1 MKGSLLMNTIAHE
14 VLENGFVGPLDSGIR
29 PDILASAAAKID
41 GVLETRDAHPMYKR
55 FSVRD
60 WHLIEPEI
68 LDLFTDAR
76 IVDAVSDVLGD
87 DILLWRSKIFA
98 KVPGEEALGWHQE
111 WGPFNGEEIGNDKPA
126 LYPAEYRC
134 GAPWNLTIWLAL
146 DDVTWDMGPIR
157 FARGTQ
163 KRRFPIA
170 MEPIVQSEFYLDP
183 FRDISKL
190 EQLITRARQ
199 SALVLD
205 IDTADYFDGAPAGL
219 TLEEGK
225 ALVLDKLRAERGAVT
240 LDFVESEHEVVS
252 VPMKA
257 GQFVLFT
264 ERCMHGSSANVTDR
278 RRLAINARYTF
289 ADTLI
294 YPFRGSNEPFDG
306 SNLDVSSHRCV
317 LVKGR
322 SLEPRNA
329 VATPDEVR
337 AEQPVV

>member
-1 MKGSLLMNTIAHE
+1 MNKIAQE
-14 VLENGFVGPLDSGIR
+14 LFENGFAGPLDSGIR
-29 PDILASAAAKID
+29 SEILASTAGKID
-41 GVLETRDAHPMYKR
+41 QMLRTRDAHPMYGR

-60 WHLIEPEI
+60 WHLIEPDI
-68 LDLFTDAR
+68 LDLFTDVR
-76 IVDAVSDVLGD
+76 IVDAVSDVLGE

-98 KVPGEEALGWHQE
+98 KAPGEEALGWHQE

-126 LYPAEYRC
+126 LYPAEHRRD
-134 GAPWNLTIWLAL
+134 APWNLTMWLAL

-163 KRRFPIA
+163 TRRFPIA
-170 MEPIVQSEFYLDP
+170 MKPIVQSEFYLDP
-183 FRDISKL
+183 FRDIATL
-190 EQLITRARQ
+190 DQLVTRARQ

-205 IDTADYFDGAPAGL
+205 IDTSAYFDGAPAGL
-219 TLEEGK
+219 TLAEAK
-225 ALVLDKLRAERGAVT
+225 ALVLDKLRVERGAVT
-240 LDFVESEHEVVS
+240 LDFDEEEHEIVS

-264 ERCMHGSSANVTDR
+264 ERCMHGSSANITDR

-294 YPFRGSNEPFDG
+294 YPFRGSDAPFDG
-306 SNLDVSSHRCV
+306 SNLDVSGHRCV

-322 SLEPRNA
+322 SLDARNA
-329 VATPDEVR
+329 VATPEEVR
-337 AEQPVV
+337 GEQAVV

>member
-1 MKGSLLMNTIAHE
+1 MNKIAE
-14 VLENGFVGPLDSGIR
+14 DVFENGFCGPLDSGIR
-29 PDILASAAAKID
+29 PDVLASAAAKID
-41 GVLETRDAHPMYKR
+41 RMLDERAAHPMYGR

-68 LDLFTDAR
+68 LDLFTDER
-76 IVDAVSDVLGD
+76 IVEAVSNVLGD
-87 DILLWRSKIFA
+87 DIVLWRSKIFS
-98 KVPGEEALGWHQE
+98 KSPGEEALGWHQE

-126 LYPAEYRC
+126 LYPAEHRRN
-134 GAPWNLTIWLAL
+134 APWNLTMWLAL
-146 DDVTWDMGPIR
+146 DDVTYDMGPVR

-183 FRDISKL
+183 FRDIASL
-190 EQLITRARQ
+190 DQLISRARQ

-205 IDTADYFDGAPAGL
+205 IDTSDYFDDASRADL
-219 TLEEGK
+219 TLEEAK
-225 ALVLDKLRAERGAVT
+225 AHVIEKLRSERGAVT
-240 LDFVESEHEVVS
+240 LDFDEREHEIVS

-264 ERCMHGSSANVTDR
+264 ERCMHGSSANISDR

-294 YPFRGSNEPFDG
+294 YPFRDSADPVDG

-317 LVKGR
+317 LVKGK
-322 SLEPRNA
+322 SLNPHNS
-329 VATPDEVR
+329 VATPDEIHACEECVS
-337 AEQPVV
+337 

>member
-1 MKGSLLMNTIAHE
+1 MNKIAQD
-14 VLENGFVGPLDSGIR
+14 VFENGFAGPLDSGIR
-29 PDILASAAAKID
+29 PGLLASAAEKID
-41 GVLETRDAHPMYKR
+41 RMLEARDAHPIYGR

-60 WHLIEPEI
+60 WHLIDPEV
-68 LDLFTDAR
+68 LNLFTDAR
-76 IVDAVSDVLGD
+76 IVDAVSDVLGN

-98 KVPGEEALGWHQE
+98 KAPGEEALGWHQE

-126 LYPAEYRC
+126 LYPAEHRRD
-134 GAPWNLTIWLAL
+134 APWNLTMWLAL

-157 FARGTQ
+157 FALGTQ

-183 FRDISKL
+183 FRDISTL
-190 EQLITRARQ
+190 DQLVTRARQ

-205 IDTADYFDGAPAGL
+205 IDTSAYFDGAPTNL
-219 TLEEGK
+219 TLEEAK
-225 ALVLDKLRAERGAVT
+225 ALVLDKLRVERGAVT
-240 LDFVESEHEVVS
+240 LDFDEREHEIVS

-257 GQFVLFT
+257 GQFALFT
-264 ERCMHGSSANVTDR
+264 ERCMHGSSANISDC

-294 YPFRGSNEPFDG
+294 YPFRQSDEPFDG

-317 LVKGR
+317 LVRGR
-322 SLEPRNA
+322 SLDPRNA
-329 VATPDEVR
+329 VATPEELR
-337 AEQPVV
+337 GEQAFV